1 MKAHILITSNQTLPV
16 CRDRLFWGIGIPNS
30 PTEFQEWIDPKN
42 YRKPYLKMLVDMV
55 NIEIGDT
62 IFLYERQVGFHGI
75 YKVKSSLFFDT
86 SKVSNKDG
94 LTVDQQWPI
103 RILLECTYFFP
114 KPVNEDLLFSTP
126 RYENIFWVWAYRK
139 SQGPRGCNTIT
150 PEASDALIELLVKV
164 NSNDEK
170 YDEFDPYEPSR
181 IQEIGIQIAM
191 KNDKVSLEDYLRG
204 YIVENLKKDKE
215 FEKLFGDLDDIEW
228 YANNIPY
235 HISQKNI
242 DIILFHRNFRY
253 TNSPLRYKYS
263 IVELKKD
270 IVKPLDISQLVRYS
284 MWASGRLANGEVEM
298 IQPVLIGYEF
308 SEDAIKKSRNSDFN
322 DRGIILA
329 KYRVLNEKKKDF
341 QVI

>member
-1 MKAHILITSNQTLPV
+1 
-16 CRDRLFWGIGIPNS
+16 
-30 PTEFQEWIDPKN
+30 
-42 YRKPYLKMLVDMV
+42 
-55 NIEIGDT
+55 
-62 IFLYERQVGFHGI
+62 
-75 YKVKSSLFFDT
+75 
-86 SKVSNKDG
+86 
-94 LTVDQQWPI
+94 
-103 RILLECTYFFP
+103 
-114 KPVNEDLLFSTP
+114 
-126 RYENIFWVWAYRK
+126 
-139 SQGPRGCNTIT
+139 
-150 PEASDALIELLVKV
+150 
-164 NSNDEK
+164 
-170 YDEFDPYEPSR
+170 
-181 IQEIGIQIAM
+181 M

-215 FEKLFGDLDDIEW
+215 FEKLFVDLDDIEW

-329 KYRVLNEKKKDF
+329 KYRVLNEKKIDF